1 MLKLLKFLIKYNKI
15 NYVTML
21 MRFFL
26 HVNLKQV
33 INIYKSS
40 ELIELSDTNIS

>member
-1 MLKLLKFLIKYNKI
+1 MLKLLKLLMKYKKI

-21 MRFFL
+21 MSFFF
-26 HVNLKQV
+26 HVNLKEV
-33 INIYKSS
+33 INILKSS